1 MRPTGASRSHSS
13 IAPSGPLF
21 MSSSLPPARPE
32 RLATPAQDPKLAHSK
47 PAQSKLA
54 RVVALALGVVACAI
68 YTRCLFAEFISFDDP
83 MYVVNNRH
91 LRDGLTWAGVEW
103 AWTTF
108 YAANWHPLVW
118 MSLLLDHS
126 LFGLSPWGYHLTN
139 LLLHAANT
147 VLLFYALREATGELW
162 RPCLAAALFAVHP
175 LHVESVAWVTER
187 KDVLSGLF
195 WMASLWA
202 YLAWARRDSRWAWW
216 LALAALAVGLTAKQ
230 MLVTLPCVFVLMDL
244 WPLGR
249 WSGTLWGTPTEGA
262 RSAAQ
267 IQNDPSPTSSCSPGA
282 SPRLCQRS
290 LVALIVE
297 KWPMF
302 AIVLVASVAVV
313 QAQSAAGAISHL
325 AGIPLSERLQ
335 TAITAYGLYLV
346 LACWPVPL
354 SIFYPY
360 HYANFGA
367 EGVLLSGAVL
377 VAISVVS
384 LWKFRQTPALTV
396 GWLWYLGTFV
406 PVIGLVQVGQQS
418 MADRYTYIPFIGLGL
433 MVAWLLPARLAVGN
447 VPHRGWLVAGLA
459 TAVFAG
465 ITVWQTGFW
474 MNSER
479 LFARSLE
486 VTTNN
491 HLAHFLY
498 AERLRKDTARQD
510 EALWHFKRAAALDT
524 VSVDGAN
531 AWVTIG
537 RDHETRGEIAEA
549 EACYRRAIAQV
560 PTLAA
565 GLEGLAAL
573 LIRRQQL
580 DEGIALLEQATRSDP
595 DFFIAHFSLGMAL
608 MMKGDLDRCEDEVA
622 MAFTL
627 NPEFTQARD
636 VLDNLRRARAS
647 GQLPPRKSR

>member
-1 MRPTGASRSHSS
+1 
-13 IAPSGPLF
+13 

-32 RLATPAQDPKLAHSK
+32 RLASSSHE
-47 PAQSKLA
+47 SKLA
-54 RVVALALGVVACAI
+54 QVVALVLGVVACAI

-83 MYVVNNRH
+83 IYVVNNRH
-91 LRDGLTWAGVEW
+91 LKDGLTWAGFQW
-103 AWTTF
+103 AWTSF

-118 MSLLLDHS
+118 LSLMVDHS

-147 VLLFYALREATGELW
+147 VLLFYALREPTGEVW
-162 RPCLAAALFAVHP
+162 RPALAAALFAVHP

-195 WMASLWA
+195 WMASLWG
-202 YLAWARRDSRWAWW
+202 YLAWARRDSRGAWW

-230 MLVTLPCVFVLMDL
+230 MLVTLPCVFVLMDI

-249 WSGTLWGTPTEGA
+249 WSGRLWGAQGQGVHHAGSIQHDAPTA
-262 RSAAQ
+262 RGPAA
-267 IQNDPSPTSSCSPGA
+267 GA
-282 SPRLCQRS
+282 SPRLRERS
-290 LVALIVE
+290 LVALIAE

-302 AIVLVASVAVV
+302 AVVFVASVAVV
-313 QAQSAAGAISHL
+313 QAQSAAGVIAHL
-325 AGIPLSERLQ
+325 SGVPLGERLR
-335 TAITAYGLYLV
+335 TAVTAYGLYLA
-346 LACWPVPL
+346 LACWPIPL

-360 HYANFGA
+360 QYANFGS

-377 VAISVVS
+377 LAITVVS
-384 LWKFRQTPALTV
+384 LWKFRQSPALIV

-433 MVAWLLPARLAVGN
+433 MIAWLLPARLAVGN

-459 TAVFAG
+459 TVVFAG

-491 HLAHFLY
+491 HVAHFLY
-498 AERLRKDTARQD
+498 AERLRKDKTRQD

-524 VSVDGAN
+524 VCVDGAK

-537 RDHETRGEIAEA
+537 RDHETRGELAEA

-560 PTLAA
+560 PRLAA

-580 DEGIALLEQATRSDP
+580 DEGIALLEQATQSEP

-608 MMKGDLDRCEDEVA
+608 MMKGDLDRCEDEVE
-622 MAFTL
+622 MAFEL
-627 NPEFTQARD
+627 NPEFTQARE

>member
-1 MRPTGASRSHSS
+1 
-13 IAPSGPLF
+13 
-21 MSSSLPPARPE
+21 MSSSLSPARPE
-32 RLATPAQDPKLAHSK
+32 SLAAPFLAADPA
-47 PAQSKLA
+47 
-54 RVVALALGVVACAI
+54 RRVALVLGVVACTV
-68 YTRCLFAEFISFDDP
+68 YVRCLFAEFISFDDP

-91 LRDGLTWAGVEW
+91 LRAGLTWAGVQW

-118 MSLLLDHS
+118 MSLLVDHS

-147 VLLFYALREATGELW
+147 VLLFYALREATDEIW
-162 RPCLAAALFAVHP
+162 RPALTSALFAVHP

-195 WMASLWA
+195 WMAGLWA
-202 YLAWARRDSRWAWW
+202 YLAWARRDSQWAWW
-216 LALAALAVGLTAKQ
+216 LALIALGLGLTAKQ

-249 WSGTLWGTPTEGA
+249 WSGRLWGGNPGGA
-262 RSAAQ
+262 HPAGSIDR
-267 IQNDPSPTSSCSPGA
+267 DGSPASA
-282 SPRLCQRS
+282 SPHLRERS

-302 AIVLVASVAVV
+302 AIVIVASVAVV

-325 AGIPLSERLQ
+325 AGISLGERLR
-335 TAITAYGLYLV
+335 TAVTAYGLYLA
-346 LACWPVPL
+346 LACWPIPL

-360 HYANFGA
+360 QYTNFGS
-367 EGVLLSGAVL
+367 EGVLLSGALL
-377 VAISVVS
+377 VTISVVS
-384 LWKFRQTPALTV
+384 LLKYRQTPALTV

-418 MADRYTYIPFIGLGL
+418 MADRYTYIPFIGLGF
-433 MVAWLLPARLAVGN
+433 MVAWLLPARLVVGN
-447 VPHRGWLVAGLA
+447 APHRGWLIAGLA
-459 TAVFAG
+459 TVVFAG

-479 LFARSLE
+479 LFARSLK

-498 AERLRKDTARQD
+498 AEQLRKDKARQD
-510 EALWHFKRAAALDT
+510 EALWHFKQTAAIDT

-549 EACYRRAIAQV
+549 EACYRRALAQV

-608 MMKGDLDRCEDEVA
+608 MFKGDLDRCEDEVA
-622 MAFTL
+622 MALML

-636 VLDNLRRARAS
+636 VLNNLRRARAS
-647 GQLPPRKSR
+647 GQLPPRKLR